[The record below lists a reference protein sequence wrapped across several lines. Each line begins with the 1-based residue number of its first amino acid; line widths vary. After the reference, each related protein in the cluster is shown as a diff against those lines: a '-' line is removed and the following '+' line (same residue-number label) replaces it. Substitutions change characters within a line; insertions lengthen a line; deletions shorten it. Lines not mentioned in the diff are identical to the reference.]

1 MRKICHM
8 TSAHGKED
16 NRIFHKECISLAEN
30 GYDVYLVQ
38 RGESYEKNGVHIIGA
53 GEIPKAR
60 YQRMTKGAKKVY
72 QIGKSLD
79 CDLYHIHDPEL
90 LPYGVKL
97 KKQGKKVVF
106 DSHEFYREQL
116 KGKTK
121 AGPIISRIYTIYEK
135 SALRKIDGLVFPCS
149 IQGRNPFDNMCNHF
163 AYINNVPRLS
173 ELYNE
178 YEVNS
183 EKYERSICYIGTI
196 SESRGITNIIK
207 AASLSN
213 TVLYLAGVCHN
224 SNYMAEIQK
233 MPEYEHVR
241 YLGVLDRDGIKDLL
255 SHIQVGMAT
264 LLNVGQYY
272 MADNMPTKAYE
283 YMAMGIPVVL
293 SNTPYNCT
301 LNNELNFGIVVDS
314 SQPKAIADAINSI
327 LSDRVEYSSISE
339 NGRNAIATMFN
350 WEKES
355 LKLLELY
362 ESIFNN

>member
-8 TSAHGKED
+8 TSAHGEED

-53 GEIPKAR
+53 GEIPEGR
-60 YQRMTKGAKKVY
+60 LQRMTKGAKRVY
-72 QIGKSLD
+72 QICKSLD

-97 KKQGKKVVF
+97 KKHGKKVVF
-106 DSHEFYREQL
+106 DSHEYYREQL

-121 AGPIISRIYTIYEK
+121 VGPIISKVYSIYEK
-135 SALRKIDGLVFPCS
+135 RALRKIDGLVFPCS
-149 IQGRNPFDNMCNHF
+149 IQGKNPFDNMCNHF
-163 AYINNVPRLS
+163 VYINNFPRLS

-213 TVLYLAGVCHN
+213 TAFYMAGVCHS
-224 SNYMAEIQK
+224 SNYMDEIQK
-233 MPEYEHVR
+233 MPEYDHVR
-241 YLGVLDRDGIKDLL
+241 YLGVLDRDGVKDLL
-255 SHIQVGMAT
+255 NHVQVGMAT
-264 LLNVGQYY
+264 LLNVGQYNL
-272 MADNMPTKAYE
+272 ADNLPTKAYE

-301 LNNELNFGIVVDS
+301 LNNELNCGIIVDS
-314 SQPKAIADAINSI
+314 SQPQKIAEAINS
-327 LSDRVEYSSISE
+327 LLLDSVEYCRISK
-339 NGRNAIATMFN
+339 NGRSAIATMFN

-355 LKLLELY
+355 LKLLDLY
-362 ESIFNN
+362 DSIFSD